1 MWDSWMAARIAQAL
15 ELEQRLC
22 EILERATQRRQKRDR
37 HMTGAPQFADIS
49 TFNPLKIDWVAY
61 KQWSAQWDGIARVAM
76 RSSYGVGYTDSHF
89 AEYRAGALM
98 AGIDVILMYHYSYPQ
113 YNFPASE
120 AAWQKK
126 VVGAVRPQDLLILDF
141 EESTPSASP
150 AWALAWL
157 AQQEQSYGG
166 KLPGIYASSAYIQ
179 ARLQDTRL
187 AKYPL
192 WLAAWQYTPD
202 ERPPCP
208 APWSHYEFVQYT
220 DRATNIPGIGGTVD
234 ANIFA
239 GAPPMQLYG
248 PGHGDFDQWF
258 VINTDN
264 NWICKQTNCVIMGG
278 NKALYS
284 QISLDGNTLPIIGL
298 PRTSELYQHDADG
311 YSWSVQFFERGVIV
325 YDPQFRKDSQPG
337 CGASY
342 FGKYPQFAHLD
353 PG

>member
-1 MWDSWMAARIAQAL
+1 MTWDSWLNSKRS
-15 ELEQRLC
+15 EC
-22 EILERATQRRQKRDR
+22 EEKERHAIDMLERGSQRRQKRDM
-37 HMTGAPQFADIS
+37 HMTDAPQFADIS
-49 TFNPLKIDWVAY
+49 TFNPLHLDWQAY
-61 KQWSAQWDGIARVAM
+61 RQWSSQWDGIARVAM

-89 AEYRAGALM
+89 AEYRAGALT

-113 YNFPASE
+113 YNFPTSE

-141 EESTPSASP
+141 EESTPSATA

-157 AQQEQSYGG
+157 TQQEQNYSG

-179 ARLQDTRL
+179 ARLQDARL

-192 WLAAWQYTPD
+192 WLANWQFTPD
-202 ERPPCP
+202 ARPPCP
-208 APWSHYEFVQYT
+208 SPWTHYEYLQYT
-220 DRATNIPGIGGTVD
+220 DRATIPGIAGQVD
-234 ANIFA
+234 ANIFL
-239 GAPPMQLYG
+239 GAPMQHYG
-248 PGHGDFDQWF
+248 PASADFDQWF
-258 VINTDN
+258 TVTTDN
-264 NWICKQTNCVIMGG
+264 NWLCKQTSCVIMGG

-284 QISLDGNTLPIIGL
+284 EISLDGNTLPIIGL
-298 PRTSELYQHDADG
+298 PRTSELYQHDSDG
-311 YSWSVQFFERGVIV
+311 YAWSVQFFERGLIV

-342 FGKYPQFAHLD
+342 FGKYPQFAILD

>member
-1 MWDSWMAARIAQAL
+1 MWDPWMTAKIAQAE

-22 EILERATQRRQKRDR
+22 EILERTTQRQKRDNR
-37 HMTGAPQFADIS
+37 MTGTPQFADIS
-49 TFNPLKIDWVAY
+49 TFNPLHIDWQAY
-61 KQWSAQWDGIARVAM
+61 KQWSAQWDGTSRVAM

-89 AEYRAGALM
+89 AEYRAGALT
-98 AGIDVILMYHYSYPQ
+98 ANIDMILMYHYSYPQ

-126 VVGAVRPQDLLILDF
+126 VIGQIRPQDILILDF
-141 EESTPSASP
+141 EESTPSASS

-157 AQQEQSYGG
+157 TQQEVSYG

-192 WLAAWQYTPD
+192 WLANWQYTPD
-202 ERPPCP
+202 ARPPCP
-208 APWSHYEFVQYT
+208 APWSQHQYLQYT
-220 DRATNIPGIGGTVD
+220 DHATNIPGIAGTVD
-234 ANIFA
+234 ANIFV

-248 PGHGDFDQWF
+248 PGHGDFDLWF
-258 VINTDN
+258 VADTGN
-264 NWICKQTNCVIMGG
+264 NWICKQTNAVIMDG
-278 NKALYS
+278 NKGLYS

-298 PRTSELYQHDADG
+298 PRTSELYQQESDG

-325 YDPQFRKDSQPG
+325 YDPSHRQDSQPG